1 MAKLQTAKFLL
12 AKFRLPVYA
21 QTLMFMPMSKIRY
34 QDVRLFLCSLTLSKK
49 WQYGES
55 LSSGMRKLVHKPIVI
70 VLGKSKDILIPAKMY
85 NICNFFWLVDACRPH
100 DVVSTVSMMTEIN
113 QHPSACLSVLINSS
127 STTEVFSRCHI
138 HSHTQTSVHSQSN
151 LVATAFTLKP
161 CDSDFTLCHYA
172 VF

>member
-1 MAKLQTAKFLL
+1 MLLFRSKHKVQWTFVNWRKFREHTGESLADIRQLAKVQGVYRRKFSGRSPMAKLQTAKFLL

-55 LSSGMRKLVHKPIVI
+55 LSSGIRKLVHKPIVI

-85 NICNFFWLVDACRPH
+85 NICNFF
-100 DVVSTVSMMTEIN
+100 
-113 QHPSACLSVLINSS
+113 
-127 STTEVFSRCHI
+127 
-138 HSHTQTSVHSQSN
+138 
-151 LVATAFTLKP
+151 
-161 CDSDFTLCHYA
+161 
-172 VF
+172 